1 MFNEIRSNI
10 SKAWKFATGKVP
22 KAYGTATVMEENP
35 RLIYDLFTEEFSN
48 LTSANVKNYI
58 EYARKGFPAYMYWLF
73 DTILQRDLRFGS
85 TVRRRK
91 LSVIDEKYEIQCEWE
106 EGKEFAEMILNKLG
120 DSRFSIYRSMVEGNY
135 KGIKMFEVNWISEGG
150 KWIPYDVQGISNH
163 LYLYDDRKD
172 EYSVMDIKNVT
183 GNDLINYGAV
193 GVMDRIPIEAI
204 PKVDIPPDKLI
215 VLKSIEGNVKN
226 SFMNGLTI
234 GFILAFFCKNYNV
247 KDLQM
252 YIEKFANPTVDAEY
266 DPLNVATKTEMVTA
280 VQNFKAHGSIV
291 HPAGTLF
298 KLLNDESKGA
308 TSDIFMRSINYWDIS
323 ATIAALGE
331 SETTELGEQGS
342 LAALKE
348 IKKVSNDYHIA
359 DMKLISIGFNELFK
373 KAFDLNFATVQEYP
387 VMQFV
392 KVKTLEDKKSQS
404 EIYRNLNDIGYKVS
418 KEVIEEQQDIEVEET
433 STKEPDDTNKNDD
446 NKDDKKKT
454 EASEFAEKKT
464 VDEIT
469 DEYIKSLFNK

>member
-1 MFNEIRSNI
+1 
-10 SKAWKFATGKVP
+10 
-22 KAYGTATVMEENP
+22 
-35 RLIYDLFTEEFSN
+35 
-48 LTSANVKNYI
+48 
-58 EYARKGFPAYMYWLF
+58 
-73 DTILQRDLRFGS
+73 
-85 TVRRRK
+85 
-91 LSVIDEKYEIQCEWE
+91 
-106 EGKEFAEMILNKLG
+106 
-120 DSRFSIYRSMVEGNY
+120 
-135 KGIKMFEVNWISEGG
+135 
-150 KWIPYDVQGISNH
+150 
-163 LYLYDDRKD
+163 
-172 EYSVMDIKNVT
+172 
-183 GNDLINYGAV
+183 
-193 GVMDRIPIEAI
+193 
-204 PKVDIPPDKLI
+204 
-215 VLKSIEGNVKN
+215 
-226 SFMNGLTI
+226 
-234 GFILAFFCKNYNV
+234 
-247 KDLQM
+247 
-252 YIEKFANPTVDAEY
+252 
-266 DPLNVATKTEMVTA
+266 MVTA